1 MDEAQHP
8 VPAEDRHAPVMLQQC
23 IDLLAP
29 ALQDPDSLYVDATLG
44 MAGHAVAVLDA
55 CPNARLLGID
65 RDTAA
70 LDLARTRLEAAGHAD
85 RIDLVHATYDQ
96 IPEVLAERG
105 RSASAVM
112 MDLGL
117 SSFQIDTAERGF
129 SYASDAPLD
138 MRMDPASGGPTAAD
152 LLAELDQKELSRI
165 LRVYGDERFAPRIA
179 RTIVTERAEH
189 PLRRSADLVALLD
202 RAIPAASR
210 AHGGHPAKR
219 TFQALRIAVNDELTI
234 LTRAIDGALDGVA
247 VGGRVVVESYH
258 SGEDKIV
265 KAALGRRTRSS
276 APPDL
281 PFELEE
287 HRPTFRALTRGAL
300 QADDDER
307 QNNPRSASVRLRAAE
322 RLTSAH

>member
-1 MDEAQHP
+1 MDENQHP
-8 VPAEDRHAPVMLQQC
+8 VPAQDRHAPVMLQAC
-23 IDLLAP
+23 IDLLSP
-29 ALQDPDSLYVDATLG
+29 ALSEPGSVYVDATLG
-44 MAGHAVAVLDA
+44 MGGHASAVLAA
-55 CPNARLLGID
+55 CPQSRLIGID

-70 LDLARTRLEAAGHAD
+70 LDLARERLSREGFAD
-85 RIDLVHATYDQ
+85 RIVLVHATYDA

-105 RSASAVM
+105 LTASAVM

-129 SYASDAPLD
+129 SYAADAPLD

-152 LLAELDQKELSRI
+152 LLRDLDEKELARI
-165 LRVYGDERFAPRIA
+165 LREYGDERFAPRIA
-179 RTIVTERAEH
+179 RRIVAERAER
-189 PLRRSADLVALLD
+189 PLARSGELVDLLD

-219 TFQALRIAVNDELTI
+219 SFQALRIAVNDELAI
-234 LTRAIDGALDGVA
+234 LTRAIDGALDSVG

-258 SGEDKIV
+258 SGEDRLV
-265 KAALGRRTRSS
+265 KSALGRRTRSS

-287 HRPTFRALTRGAL
+287 HKPTFAALTRGAL
-300 QADDDER
+300 QADEAER
-307 QNNPRSASVRLRAAE
+307 ESNPRSASVRLRAAE
-322 RLTSAH
+322 RLRPAH